1 MRRRVLLSSI
11 AVVPITGCTSD
22 GDGQSDEPGDDG
34 SEGEPEDPQEGERVE
49 IVESELV
56 RENVGTTEERV
67 AVHGIARVKEG
78 AEVSYVEIRALFY
91 DAEGELLDTIIEQID
106 EVGRHGDDPEG
117 RRWEFEIV
125 YPQVGER
132 AAEVESYELEVGT
145 EL

>member
-1 MRRRVLLSSI
+1 MRRRELLFSMV
-11 AVVPITGCTSD
+11 AGCTLAGCT
-22 GDGQSDEPGDDG
+22 GDDDSAPEEPDEPEEGDH
-34 SEGEPEDPQEGERVE
+34 VE

-56 RENVGTTEERV
+56 REDAGTEEETV
-67 AVHGIARVKEG
+67 AIHGIAQVKEG

-106 EVGRHGDDPEG
+106 EVDRHGEEGDDYEG
-117 RRWEFEIV
+117 RRWEFEIL
-125 YPQVGER
+125 YPYVGED